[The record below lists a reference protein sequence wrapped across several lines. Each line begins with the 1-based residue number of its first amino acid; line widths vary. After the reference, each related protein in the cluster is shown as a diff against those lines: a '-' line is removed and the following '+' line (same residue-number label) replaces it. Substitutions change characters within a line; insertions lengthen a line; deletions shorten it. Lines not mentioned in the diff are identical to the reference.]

1 MSIVDRAKNI
11 LLTPKTE
18 WPVIAAEPATTG
30 TIMTYAAIL
39 GLIPLVGS
47 LLAGALFTGSLGL
60 GFNFIL
66 ISGLVS
72 YAIGLGILFVMGIIT
87 AALAPSFDG
96 QNVQN
101 SGLKL
106 IVYAATPVY
115 VAGILNIIPGLNVI
129 AAIAGLAYGIYLIY
143 LGAGPVV
150 GIPAAKTGGFTAVI
164 VVIWIVLQMVISAII
179 VTAIMSAVFGGMMLG
194 GAALAS

>member
-18 WPVIAAEPATTG
+18 WPIIAAEPATTG
-30 TIMTYAAIL
+30 TLMTYAAIL
-39 GLIPLVGS
+39 GLIPLAAS
-47 LLAGALFTGSLGL
+47 LLGGLLFTSSLGL

-66 ISGLVS
+66 ISGLVG
-72 YAIGLGILFVMGIIT
+72 YAIGLGILFLMGIIT

-96 QNVQN
+96 QNVQI

-115 VAGILNIIPGLNVI
+115 VAGILAIIPGLG
-129 AAIAGLAYGIYLIY
+129 AIASIIGLAYGIYLIY

-150 GIPAAKTGGFTAVI
+150 GIPVAKTGGFTAVV
-164 VVIWIVLQMVISAII
+164 VVIWIVLQLVISAII
-179 VTAIMSAVFGGMMLG
+179 VGAVMSAVLG
-194 GAALAS
+194 GAALGGALAV